1 MTCELVRYS
10 SARQTTIG
18 KNGSV
23 SLGAL
28 FQTYLQLLSLPSSRA
43 FDTYIEN
50 TFKSR
55 RVVAGVGA
63 SHYIEFM

>member
-43 FDTYIEN
+43 FDRYIEN
-50 TFKSR
+50 TF
-55 RVVAGVGA
+55 
-63 SHYIEFM
+63 